1 MTEAQKF
8 ADDWLNRNYTEWQ
21 EIQKLKQR
29 LEFSESTLTNGV
41 SRITKSEIQE
51 DHGGNPQEEK
61 LINYSYL
68 QQVIAERLASLNR
81 ADALTIQVIGTLTKS
96 EHRLILLSRYI
107 LRESWRKIEKEMPRS
122 RRSLYR
128 IRDEALTEA
137 AKKIKAMI

>member
-81 ADALTIQVIGTLTKS
+81 ADALTIQVIGTLAKS